1 MAQSQ
6 AQDSENSAVSGKAG
20 KDLVNKDGSVTQLIE
35 WATQNISSPEE
46 MLDFF
51 EQSGVAVTR
60 GEEITGDYKVVRG
73 DEKAEWCAKHEG
85 TRLFVVQWHFY
96 ENSAADENGNRGE
109 FAAIHL
115 VSPAGKFILNDSA
128 KGGMYGTL
136 RKITDAREEKDPE
149 SAVTRSSMA
158 GLMVA
163 GGLRRNKPFQYDTRT
178 RKTIP
183 KLELNDVKLHPMEFR
198 EESRPTWDFN
208 L

>member
-6 AQDSENSAVSGKAG
+6 AQPSETSAVSGKVG
-20 KDLVNKDGSVTQLIE
+20 KDLVNKDGSVTDLIE
-35 WATQNISSPEE
+35 WATQNISSPED

-60 GEEITGDYKVVRG
+60 GEEITGSYMVVRG
-73 DEKAEWCAKHEG
+73 EEKAEWCAKHEG
-85 TRLFVVQWHFY
+85 SRLFCVQWHFY
-96 ENSAADENGNRGE
+96 DNSEPRPDGTRGE
-109 FAAIHL
+109 FAAIHI
-115 VSPAGKFILNDSA
+115 VSAAGKFIVNDSA

-149 SAVTRSSMA
+149 TAVTRSSMA

-178 RKTIP
+178 GRAIP
-183 KLELNDVKLHPMEFR
+183 KLELNDTEKHPMEFR
-198 EESRPTWDFN
+198 QDSKPTWDFN